1 MWSFSKKRLCRFFD
15 TRQLPH
21 GDVLPGHLSPIKT
34 GGQLRRR
41 RRLRPI
47 HLPGPEGQQADKLF
61 RRVPLP
67 QGPHIQIPF
76 PLGQPPAVGG
86 AQQGHVE
93 KRRRRQAQALI
104 EPELPGGGVQQIPP
118 PHHLGDPHVPVVAH
132 HRQLVGIHPVGAAED
147 EVPAVPE
154 QVFPI
159 GPLEA
164 VGPRQTAALPG
175 VDNLPVGPV
184 GGAGRQPLRPG
195 AVAGVEQALFLQGP
209 EGGGVPLRPL
219 ALEVGAVGSPLL
231 PALVPVQA
239 QPAQI
244 VGQLLRVLRAAP
256 VGIQVLHP
264 QHHHAAGAAH
274 RQPRQQGGKQI
285 AQVHP
290 AAGAGGEA
298 APKCLHGCSPF
309 FRSISGGG
317 KPPPYRDQWGTGGP
331 PRGPYTL
338 PSS

>member
-61 RRVPLP
+61 RRIPLP

-164 VGPRQTAALPG
+164 VGEGDLPVGHHDPPGRAAGAGKLRPLLPRQTAALPG
-175 VDNLPVGPV
+175 VDNLPVGAV

-244 VGQLLRVLRAAP
+244 VGQLPGVL
-256 VGIQVLHP
+256 
-264 QHHHAAGAAH
+264 GAASNILLLFAGEFVSDH
-274 RQPRQQGGKQI
+274 RKQPCKNKDDR
-285 AQVHP
+285 AN
-290 AAGAGGEA
+290 
-298 APKCLHGCSPF
+298 
-309 FRSISGGG
+309 
-317 KPPPYRDQWGTGGP
+317 
-331 PRGPYTL
+331 
-338 PSS
+338 